1 MAKDKPDEGEAP
13 IIFGMA
19 EAAMH
24 MYVAAIEALPD
35 DHDYEFR
42 PRVEVI
48 LTGLRK
54 LRKTLTVASARNR
67 LTPQVVV
74 ALSEARQRYDALME
88 RAAAAPG
95 ATLGQQ
101 LYVARLHAKLSAKET
116 ANGAGLR
123 ADLLDDLEAGEIP
136 TEDEA
141 VKVKELIEALT
152 AGLSAI
158 TVDDADHDGSPADS
172 FDESAAGTYES
183 YNESGN

>member
-1 MAKDKPDEGEAP
+1 MAKDTPDEGEAP
-13 IIFGMA
+13 IIVGMA

-24 MYVAAIEALPD
+24 MYVTAIEALPD
-35 DHDYEFR
+35 HDEDDFR

-48 LTGLRK
+48 LSGLRK
-54 LRKTLTVASARNR
+54 LRKTLSDAATRSR
-67 LTPQVVV
+67 LTPRVIVS
-74 ALSEARQRYDALME
+74 LSEARQCYDLME

-136 TEDEA
+136 TEDET
-141 VKVKELIEALT
+141 VKVKGLIEALGR
-152 AGLSAI
+152 GLPAI
-158 TVDDADHDGSPADS
+158 NGNEGEHERLPVES
-172 FDESAAGTYES
+172 FDESMA
-183 YNESGN
+183 